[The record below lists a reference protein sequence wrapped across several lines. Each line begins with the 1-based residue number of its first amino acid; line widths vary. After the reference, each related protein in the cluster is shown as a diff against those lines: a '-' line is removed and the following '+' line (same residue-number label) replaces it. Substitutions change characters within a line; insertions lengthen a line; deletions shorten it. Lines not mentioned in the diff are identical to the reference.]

1 MSMLRTV
8 FALVALALSTP
19 ALAFG
24 ADLDWQWN
32 DAGAAGF
39 YSGSINLNGG
49 AGGSPFSRYDVGT
62 TPNMTNDTV
71 STPPVLLMAGGAD
84 IDFQISNTGVAI
96 NKKTCTAPAALE
108 VYATPSSVCYGGPET
123 IQGFYVSASQT
134 ATTFTPTLWVLV
146 SKQGGGIWREVQ
158 AGHACGRLEVKQ
170 LCK

>member
-8 FALVALALSTP
+8 FALVALALFTP
-19 ALAFG
+19 ALAFA

-49 AGGSPFSRYDVGT
+49 AGGSPFSRYDVGM

-84 IDFQISNTGVAI
+84 IDFQISNTGVPI
-96 NKKTCTAPAALE
+96 DKKECTAPAALE
-108 VYATPSSVCYGGPET
+108 VYATPVSVCYQGPESV
-123 IQGFYVSASQT
+123 QGFYVGASQT
-134 ATTFTPTLWVLV
+134 STTFTPRLYVLV
-146 SKQGGGIWREVQ
+146 SKEHNGIWREVQ
-158 AGHACGRLEVKQ
+158 EGHACGRLEVKQ
-170 LCK
+170 FCK

>member
-19 ALAFG
+19 ALAFA

-49 AGGSPFSRYDVGT
+49 AGGSPFSRYDVGM

-71 STPPVLLMAGGAD
+71 STPPVLLMVRSD

-96 NKKTCTAPAALE
+96 TKKVCTAPAVLE
-108 VYATPSSVCYGGPET
+108 VYATPVSVCDSGT
-123 IQGFYVSASQT
+123 ANNLQGFHVSAT
-134 ATTFTPTLWVLV
+134 DTPTTFTPTLWVHV
-146 SKQGGGIWREVQ
+146 GGVGWKPVT
-158 AGHACGRLEVKQ
+158 ADSACGRLEVKQ

>member
-19 ALAFG
+19 ALAFA

-32 DAGAAGF
+32 DAGSAGF

-96 NKKTCTAPAALE
+96 TKKVCTAPAVLE
-108 VYATPSSVCYGGPET
+108 VYATPVSVCDSGT
-123 IQGFYVSASQT
+123 ANNLQGFYVSAT
-134 ATTFTPTLWVLV
+134 DTPTTFTPQLWVHV
-146 SKQGGGIWREVQ
+146 GG
-158 AGHACGRLEVKQ
+158 AGWKPVAANNACGRLEVKQ

>member
-8 FALVALALSTP
+8 FALIALALSAP
-19 ALAFG
+19 ALAFA

-32 DAGAAGF
+32 NAGAAGF
-39 YSGSINLNGG
+39 YSGSISLNGG
-49 AGGSPFSRYDVGT
+49 AGGSPFSRYDVGM

-84 IDFQISNTGVAI
+84 IDFQISNTGEAI
-96 NKKTCTAPAALE
+96 TKKACTAPAALE
-108 VYATPSSVCYGGPET
+108 VYATPVSVCYQGAESV
-123 IQGFYVSASQT
+123 QGFYVGASQT
-134 ATTFTPTLWVLV
+134 STTFTPRLYVLV
-146 SKQGGGIWREVQ
+146 SKHLNGIWREVQ

>member
-19 ALAFG
+19 ALAFA

-32 DAGAAGF
+32 DAGAVGF

-96 NKKTCTAPAALE
+96 TKKVCTAPAVLE
-108 VYATPSSVCYGGPET
+108 VYATPVSMCDSGVANN
-123 IQGFYVSASQT
+123 IQGFYVDAAQT
-134 ATTFTPTLWVLV
+134 ATTFTPRLWVLV
-146 SKQGGGIWREVQ
+146 GGSSWKQV
-158 AGHACGRLEVKQ
+158 AANHACGRLEVKQ